1 MAFITN
7 GEKTKMGERLAQLA
21 AHAERFDMLVG
32 FFYFSGIRVVSDALA
47 DNEKVVWRV
56 LVGMEAEDE
65 ASAPRRGASDGD
77 VRDWFYAKM
86 RATLARERLDTQA
99 FHERLA
105 VVERMLREGRLR
117 ALETYRPKTDAPNNG
132 QLSARTMAILGLER
146 CAAML
151 PDDLKAFAKTVGDD
165 IQNYGTIPAFTMR
178 RLAETTTSGN
188 MKDLAKILRDLLA
201 SRGADYLAGLRRAAD
216 AETVVVTIDKT

>member
-47 DNEKVVWRV
+47 ANEKVVWRV

-105 VVERMLREGRLR
+105 VVERRASTSSGDVSPEDGRAEQR
-117 ALETYRPKTDAPNNG
+117 AAQRADDGDPRPGA
-132 QLSARTMAILGLER
+132 
-146 CAAML
+146 
-151 PDDLKAFAKTVGDD
+151 V
-165 IQNYGTIPAFTMR
+165 
-178 RLAETTTSGN
+178 
-188 MKDLAKILRDLLA
+188 
-201 SRGADYLAGLRRAAD
+201 RGADYLAGLRRTAD